1 MRKKTA
7 REIALDT
14 LIAGRKDR
22 AWSDGYLKAAIRKN
36 GLDSR
41 DAALATRLGYGI
53 LQNQKLL
60 DFYIGC
66 YCSQLPERLEPI
78 VLDVLRLGAYQIL
91 FMDRV
96 PDSAA
101 VSESVELIKS
111 YDRERAAGMVN
122 AVLRKIAS
130 NKDHLPEISKQD
142 MVNYLYVR
150 YSHPAWLV
158 KHCIELLGEAE
169 TEKFLKCNN
178 EAVETTVQYN
188 PLKGSE
194 EEMLRMLEDAGVQVK
209 AHAWLSGCYEL
220 AKTGNI
226 EHLSAFREGRFLVQ
240 DAAAKLTAIAA
251 GVAPDMTVMDICAA
265 PGGKSFAMAMAM
277 RDQGTIRSFDLHSS
291 KIRLIREGAQRLGI
305 TCITAN
311 SADGKEFIP
320 DFVETAD
327 VVLCDV
333 PCSGLGIIRKKPD
346 IRLKS
351 EQELSGLP
359 RVQSAILDNASC
371 YVKSGGTLIYSTCTI
386 LPRENEKVVDEFL
399 QEHSDFCREAFTL
412 PEPIGEV
419 KSGEITLW
427 PQKHG
432 TDGFYI
438 CRLHRK

>member
-333 PCSGLGIIRKKPD
+333 PCSGLGII
-346 IRLKS
+346 
-351 EQELSGLP
+351 
-359 RVQSAILDNASC
+359 
-371 YVKSGGTLIYSTCTI
+371 
-386 LPRENEKVVDEFL
+386 
-399 QEHSDFCREAFTL
+399 
-412 PEPIGEV
+412 
-419 KSGEITLW
+419 
-427 PQKHG
+427 QKNRI
-432 TDGFYI
+432 FV
-438 CRLHRK
+438 